1 MASPA
6 STAPPKSAASGLLVA
21 RIGPFLIAFD
31 VKRIGSLADYAQV
44 VNQPAEFDGFYYG
57 SIQFQRRLIPL
68 VGLYRKLAIEP
79 ARETSGQAVVVNIF
93 EETQVALRIDEVIEL
108 SATRAPLLL
117 PLPAGLTTLEPG
129 FFKGWVQIGEIGAFL
144 INAEKMF
151 DESDVENLCA
161 YLY

>member
-1 MASPA
+1 MAPA
-6 STAPPKSAASGLLVA
+6 SSAPIKSAASGLLVA

-31 VKRIGSLADYAQV
+31 VKYISSLADYEQV
-44 VNQPAEFDGFYYG
+44 VNQPDDFDGFYYG
-57 SIQFQRRLIPL
+57 SIQFQRKMLPL
-68 VGLYRKLAIEP
+68 VGLYRKLAIAP
-79 ARETSGQAVVVNIF
+79 SRATAGQAVVVNIF

-108 SATRAPLLL
+108 SAGRAPLLL

-144 INAEKMF
+144 INTEKMF